1 MEDSPSSLSSQSA
14 QQHDTRI
21 SSPLNRRSKRG
32 RYTPVACNE
41 CKKRKLKCIPTGDD
55 NCQRCIAG
63 GIACVFGSRPQPQA
77 TKTARLANMKMHVLA
92 DASSHHHVRALTDE
106 MAQLRQQVTD
116 LAESVRELRENAEIS
131 RPQNTSCV
139 AAAFATSPSNVGSR
153 DNAPKH
159 PHFIGP
165 TRPAYGLVVAER
177 SLTRM
182 GIQAPDSAKSTSLS
196 SSRADSPLAGEAMED
211 DGSPATDAE
220 FWASCTPD
228 EVARLLAVFEEEVES
243 VYPFVDTI
251 ELASRAEQILR
262 RIRNPDAADNQA
274 HDRQQAPL
282 SSLDVDMVKLAVAT
296 AVAVEAHGK
305 TALSASI
312 AESVEDRLSRIS
324 RSQVELKGIQ
334 LLTMLSI
341 YHFHCDDELLA
352 WRTIGVA
359 AREALEMGLHRRRS
373 LFDNFRDAHS
383 RRDAMRVLSFALADR
398 DIDPALPE
406 PDADLAYLRCMISY
420 ARLCSKIWD
429 AIPPFGSPSPAIPT
443 EDVHALDLSTQ
454 VWLDSIPA
462 HLQIRH
468 PRMLGATGSNMSQPR
483 VLHRL
488 RALLYLRGNYTRISI
503 YQHYLLSPA
512 SIQANLSSA
521 RLVVDIA
528 RDTVQV
534 LVHLNATTDVYSRQQ
549 NAFNYFLLSAFA
561 VMTLAVC
568 HAPHHFAK
576 TCRESLLQAIEL
588 VKGFSRHSVAS
599 RRLWNSIRELLP
611 RLKSLQMQSSEGPQA
626 DSMLH
631 ATGNHIAAGSETR
644 REASADMDAP
654 MDLGQFHDD
663 GGMQLSLIPEMTE
676 FSSDLLDLFDTL
688 GQGQNF
694 GDSFGADFYDPSGG
708 FEMQSDG
715 LGISRRFLQG
725 LM

>member
-1 MEDSPSSLSSQSA
+1 MVS
-14 QQHDTRI
+14 I
-21 SSPLNRRSKRG
+21 SWPQLCPYALLTWSCS
-32 RYTPVACNE
+32 NE

-55 NCQRCIAG
+55 TCQRCIAG

-77 TKTARLANMKMHVLA
+77 SKTARLANMKMHVLA

-251 ELASRAEQILR
+251 ELASRADQILR

-334 LLTMLSI
+334 LLTMLVRDSI
-341 YHFHCDDELLA
+341 WTSLLTLHA
-352 WRTIGVA
+352 YVRHRASTTSTATTSFLRGVP
-359 AREALEMGLHRRRS
+359 
-373 LFDNFRDAHS
+373 
-383 RRDAMRVLSFALADR
+383 LAS
-398 DIDPALPE
+398 LPE
-406 PDADLAYLRCMISY
+406 KP
-420 ARLCSKIWD
+420 SKW
-429 AIPPFGSPSPAIPT
+429 ACTVAGASSTTSATPTRVAMQCVCFGVCTCLTVA
-443 EDVHALDLSTQ
+443 
-454 VWLDSIPA
+454 
-462 HLQIRH
+462 
-468 PRMLGATGSNMSQPR
+468 GA
-483 VLHRL
+483 
-488 RALLYLRGNYTRISI
+488 
-503 YQHYLLSPA
+503 
-512 SIQANLSSA
+512 
-521 RLVVDIA
+521 
-528 RDTVQV
+528 
-534 LVHLNATTDVYSRQQ
+534 
-549 NAFNYFLLSAFA
+549 
-561 VMTLAVC
+561 
-568 HAPHHFAK
+568 
-576 TCRESLLQAIEL
+576 
-588 VKGFSRHSVAS
+588 
-599 RRLWNSIRELLP
+599 
-611 RLKSLQMQSSEGPQA
+611 
-626 DSMLH
+626 
-631 ATGNHIAAGSETR
+631 
-644 REASADMDAP
+644 
-654 MDLGQFHDD
+654 LGQACP
-663 GGMQLSLIPEMTE
+663 LRSPTVI
-676 FSSDLLDLFDTL
+676 STL
-688 GQGQNF
+688 HC
-694 GDSFGADFYDPSGG
+694 
-708 FEMQSDG
+708 QSP
-715 LGISRRFLQG
+715 
-725 LM
+725 